1 MLMNHLLY
9 RQSLL
14 LPSKFLLF
22 TQRSA
27 FSTRVEEPLA
37 YKKMKFSAFNKQDG
51 LERDYSVKDEWKNR
65 MAKSADRFKPK
76 EEFTKRPFDPNIRH
90 RMDEIS
96 NDLIYRGLNQ
106 TLP

>member
-1 MLMNHLLY
+1 MLISHLLH

-14 LPSKFLLF
+14 IPSRFLLF

-27 FSTRVEEPLA
+27 FSTRVEEPQA

-90 RMDEIS
+90 RIDEIS

>member
-1 MLMNHLLY
+1 MLMNHLLH

-27 FSTRVEEPLA
+27 FSTRVEEPQA

-65 MAKSADRFKPK
+65 MA
-76 EEFTKRPFDPNIRH
+76 
-90 RMDEIS
+90 
-96 NDLIYRGLNQ
+96 
-106 TLP
+106 

>member
-1 MLMNHLLY
+1 MSHLLH

-14 LPSKFLLF
+14 IPSRFLLF

-27 FSTRVEEPLA
+27 FSTRVEEPQA

-65 MAKSADRFKPK
+65 MAKSADSFKPK
-76 EEFTKRPFDPNIRH
+76 EDFTKRPFDPNIRH